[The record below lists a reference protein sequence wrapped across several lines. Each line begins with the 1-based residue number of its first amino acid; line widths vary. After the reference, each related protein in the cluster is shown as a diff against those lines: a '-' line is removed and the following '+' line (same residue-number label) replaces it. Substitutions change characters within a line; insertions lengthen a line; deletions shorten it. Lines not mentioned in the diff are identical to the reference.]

1 MSQKRKQVK
10 YNLMIPGPTPIPTR
24 VLSAMNH
31 DMIGHR
37 GPLFSAVMKDVMQDL
52 KWAYETKNEVF
63 IYPSSGTGGM
73 EVAAV
78 NVLSPGDKV
87 IVLNIG
93 NFGSR
98 WAKICKAYG
107 ADVNDVKFER
117 GKSADPK
124 VLEAE
129 LKKGPVKAVFMQ
141 QNETSTGVINDVE
154 ALARTVRKVQPDALI
169 LVDAVSGMMAAPLK
183 TDEWDLDVVVAGSQ
197 KAFMVPPGV
206 SAVSISQK
214 AFKAH
219 ETSKCP
225 KHYWD
230 WSLMREHAPKGHTYT
245 TPPESLIFGMAEGL
259 KMLKEEGRE
268 NVFARHRFNRDL
280 LRTAAKALG
289 LKLLAEDACASPAVT
304 AIFPPEGV
312 DGEKVRAAMRDEF
325 NVEVAPGQSELKGK
339 IFRIGHVG
347 YYNFFDIALALTAL
361 EMTLKQLGSPV
372 ELGSGVAAAE
382 KVYLEMTAGS

>member
-1 MSQKRKQVK
+1 MARKLIK

-24 VLSAMNH
+24 VLAAMNH

-37 GPLFSAVMKDVMQDL
+37 GPLFSAVMKEVMEGL
-52 KWAYETKNEVF
+52 RWAYETKNEIFVF
-63 IYPSSGTGGM
+63 PSSGTGGM
-73 EVAAV
+73 EAAAV

-117 GKSADPK
+117 GQAADPK

-141 QNETSTGVINDVE
+141 QNETSTGVLNDVKT
-154 ALARTVRKVQPDALI
+154 LAETVRRLQPDALI
-169 LVDAVSGMMAAPLK
+169 MVDAVSGMMAAPLK
-183 TDEWDLDVVVAGSQ
+183 TDDWGLDVVVAGSQ

-206 SAVSISQK
+206 ATVSISAR
-214 AFKAH
+214 AFKAY
-219 ETSKCP
+219 ESSKCA

-230 WSLMREHAPKGHTYT
+230 WGLMKNEAPKGHTYT
-245 TPPESLIFGMAEGL
+245 TPPESLIFGMREGI
-259 KMLKEEGRE
+259 KMLQEEGRE
-268 NVFARHRFNRDL
+268 NVHARHQFNRDL

-289 LKLLAEDACASPAVT
+289 LKLLADDSHASPAVT
-304 AIFPPEGV
+304 AIFPPDGV

-325 NVEVAPGQSELKGK
+325 NVEVAPGQSELVGK
-339 IFRIGHVG
+339 IFRIGHLG
-347 YYNFFDIALALTAL
+347 YVDSLDLIGAWAAVEVLFKRMGAKINFGAGVKA
-361 EMTLKQLGSPV
+361 MM
-372 ELGSGVAAAE
+372 EL
-382 KVYLEMTAGS
+382 L

>member
-1 MSQKRKQVK
+1 MTNKRKLIK

-24 VLSAMNH
+24 VLAAMTH

-37 GPLFSAVMKDVMQDL
+37 GPLFTAVAKEMIADL
-52 KWAYETKNEVF
+52 KWAYETKNDVF

-93 NFGSR
+93 NFGGR
-98 WAKICKAYG
+98 WAKICTAYG
-107 ADVNDVKFER
+107 ADVNNVKFER
-117 GKSADPK
+117 GKCADPK

-141 QNETSTGVINDVE
+141 QNETSTGVLNDVE
-154 ALARTVRKVQPDALI
+154 TLAKMVRKIQPDALI
-169 LVDAVSGMMAAPLK
+169 MVDAVSGMMAAPLK
-183 TDEWDLDVVVAGSQ
+183 TDDWDLDVVVSGSQ

-206 SAVSISQK
+206 SAVSISK
-214 AFKAH
+214 RAWKAH
-219 ETSKCP
+219 ESSTCA

-230 WSLMREHAPKGHTYT
+230 WSLMKEHAAKGHTYT
-245 TPPESLIFGMAEGL
+245 TPPQSLIFGMAEGL

-268 NVFARHRFNRDL
+268 NVFARHKFNRDL

-289 LKLLAEDACASPAVT
+289 LKLLADDACASPAVT
-304 AIFPPEGV
+304 AIFPPDGV
-312 DGEKVRAAMRDEF
+312 DGEEVRKYMREDF

-339 IFRIGHVG
+339 IFRIGHLG
-347 YYNFFDIALALTAL
+347 YLDSLDLIGAWAAVEILFKRLGAKINFGAGVKAMM
-361 EMTLKQLGSPV
+361 EML
-372 ELGSGVAAAE
+372 
-382 KVYLEMTAGS
+382 

>member
-1 MSQKRKQVK
+1 MGRKLIK

-24 VLSAMNH
+24 VLAAMNH

-37 GPLFSAVMKDVMQDL
+37 GPLFSAVMKDVMADL
-52 KWAYETKNEVF
+52 KWAYETRNDIF

-73 EVAAV
+73 EVAVV

-117 GKSADPK
+117 GKPADPK

-141 QNETSTGVINDVE
+141 QNETSTGVLNDVE
-154 ALARTVRKVQPDALI
+154 TLAKTVRRLQPDALVM
-169 LVDAVSGMMAAPLK
+169 VDAVSGMMAAPLK
-183 TDEWDLDVVVAGSQ
+183 TDEWDLDVVVSGSQ
-197 KAFMVPPGV
+197 KAFTVPPGV
-206 SAVSISQK
+206 SAVSIS
-214 AFKAH
+214 ARAWKAH
-219 ETSKCP
+219 ETARCP
-225 KHYWD
+225 RHYWD
-230 WSLMREHAPKGHTYT
+230 WALMKAEAPKGHTYT

-268 NVFARHRFNRDL
+268 NVHARHRFNRDL
-280 LRTAAKALG
+280 IRTAAKALG
-289 LKLLAEDACASPAVT
+289 LKLLADDSHASPAVT
-304 AIFPPEGV
+304 AICPPEGI
-312 DGEKVRAAMRDEF
+312 DGEAVRAAMRDEF
-325 NVEVAPGQSELKGK
+325 NVEVAPGQGELKGK
-339 IFRIGHVG
+339 IFRIGHLG
-347 YYNFFDIALALTAL
+347 YIDSLDIIGAWAAVEALFKRLGAKINFGAGVKAMM
-361 EMTLKQLGSPV
+361 EML
-372 ELGSGVAAAE
+372 
-382 KVYLEMTAGS
+382 

>member
-1 MSQKRKQVK
+1 MARKLIK

-24 VLSAMNH
+24 VLAAMNH

-37 GPLFSAVMKDVMQDL
+37 GPLFSAVMKEVMEGL
-52 KWAYETKNEVF
+52 RWAYETKNDIF

-107 ADVNDVKFER
+107 ADVSDVKFER
-117 GKSADPK
+117 GQAADPK

-141 QNETSTGVINDVE
+141 QNETSTGVLNDVE
-154 ALARTVRKVQPDALI
+154 ALAKTVRRVQPDALI
-169 LVDAVSGMMAAPLK
+169 MVDAVSGMMAAPLK
-183 TDEWDLDVVVAGSQ
+183 TDEWDLDVVVSGSQ

-206 SAVSISQK
+206 SAVSIS
-214 AFKAH
+214 ARAWKAH

-230 WSLMREHAPKGHTYT
+230 WALMKAEAPKGHTYT
-245 TPPESLIFGMAEGL
+245 TPPESLIFGMREGI
-259 KMLKEEGRE
+259 KMLQEEGRE
-268 NVFARHRFNRDL
+268 NVFARHQFNRDL

-289 LKLLAEDACASPAVT
+289 LKLLADDSHASPAVT

-325 NVEVAPGQSELKGK
+325 NVEVAPGQSELQGK
-339 IFRIGHVG
+339 IFRIGHLGYVDSLDLVG
-347 YYNFFDIALALTAL
+347 AWAAVEVLFKRLGAKINFGAGVKAMM
-361 EMTLKQLGSPV
+361 EML
-372 ELGSGVAAAE
+372 
-382 KVYLEMTAGS
+382 

>member
-1 MSQKRKQVK
+1 
-10 YNLMIPGPTPIPTR
+10 
-24 VLSAMNH
+24 
-31 DMIGHR
+31 
-37 GPLFSAVMKDVMQDL
+37 
-52 KWAYETKNEVF
+52 
-63 IYPSSGTGGM
+63 M

-78 NVLSPGDKV
+78 NTLSPGDKV

-117 GKSADPK
+117 GKPADPK

-141 QNETSTGVINDVE
+141 QNETSTGVLNDVE
-154 ALARTVRKVQPDALI
+154 TLAKTARKLQPEALI

-183 TDEWDLDVVVAGSQ
+183 TDEWDLDVVVSGSQ
-197 KAFMVPPGV
+197 KAFMVPPGIA
-206 SAVSISQK
+206 AVSISARAWK
-214 AFKAH
+214 AY

-230 WSLMREHAPKGHTYT
+230 WGLMKAEAPKGHTYT

-268 NVFARHRFNRDL
+268 NVHARHKFNRDL
-280 LRTAAKALG
+280 VRTACKALG
-289 LKLLAEDACASPAVT
+289 LKLLADDAHASPAVT
-304 AIFPPEGV
+304 AIFPPEGI
-312 DGEKVRAAMRDEF
+312 DGEAVSAAMRDEF
-325 NVEVAPGQSELKGK
+325 NVEVAPG
-339 IFRIGHVG
+339 
-347 YYNFFDIALALTAL
+347 
-361 EMTLKQLGSPV
+361 PV
-372 ELGSGVAAAE
+372 R
-382 KVYLEMTAGS
+382 T

>member
-1 MSQKRKQVK
+1 
-10 YNLMIPGPTPIPTR
+10 
-24 VLSAMNH
+24 
-31 DMIGHR
+31 
-37 GPLFSAVMKDVMQDL
+37 
-52 KWAYETKNEVF
+52 
-63 IYPSSGTGGM
+63 M
-73 EVAAV
+73 EAAAV

-117 GKSADPK
+117 GQAADPK

-141 QNETSTGVINDVE
+141 QNETSTGVLNNVE
-154 ALARTVRKVQPDALI
+154 TLAKLVRKLQPEALI

-206 SAVSISQK
+206 ATVSISGR
-214 AFKAH
+214 AFKAY
-219 ETSKCP
+219 EASKCA

-230 WSLMREHAPKGHTYT
+230 WGLMKNEAPKGHTYT
-245 TPPESLIFGMAEGL
+245 TPPESLIFGMREGI
-259 KMLKEEGRE
+259 KMLQEEGRE
-268 NVFARHRFNRDL
+268 NVFTRHKFNRDL

-289 LKLLAEDACASPAVT
+289 LKLLADDAHASPAVT

-312 DGEKVRAAMRDEF
+312 DGEKVRAAMREEF
-325 NVEVAPGQSELKGK
+325 NVEVAPGQSELVGK
-339 IFRIGHVG
+339 IFRIGHLGYVDSLDLVG
-347 YYNFFDIALALTAL
+347 AWAAVEVLFKRLGAKTNFGAGVKAMM
-361 EMTLKQLGSPV
+361 EML
-372 ELGSGVAAAE
+372 
-382 KVYLEMTAGS
+382 

>member
-1 MSQKRKQVK
+1 MARKLIK

-24 VLSAMNH
+24 VLAAMNH

-37 GPLFSAVMKDVMQDL
+37 GPLFSSVMKDVMADL
-52 KWAYETKNEVF
+52 KWAYETKNEIF

-73 EVAAV
+73 EVAVV

-93 NFGSR
+93 NFGAR

-117 GKSADPK
+117 GKAADPK
-124 VLEAE
+124 VLETE

-141 QNETSTGVINDVE
+141 HNETSTGVLNDVE
-154 ALARTVRKVQPDALI
+154 TLAKTVRRLQPDALI
-169 LVDAVSGMMAAPLK
+169 MVDAVSGMMAAPLK
-183 TDEWDLDVVVAGSQ
+183 TDEWDLDVVVSGSQ

-206 SAVSISQK
+206 SAVSISARAWK
-214 AFKAH
+214 AY

-230 WSLMREHAPKGHTYT
+230 WGLMKAEAPKGHTYT

-268 NVFARHRFNRDL
+268 NVHARHKHNRDL
-280 LRTAAKALG
+280 IRTAAKALG
-289 LKLLAEDACASPAVT
+289 LKLLADDSHASPAVT

-312 DGEKVRAAMRDEF
+312 DGEEVRKLMRDDF
-325 NVEVAPGQSELKGK
+325 NVEVAPGQSELQGK
-339 IFRIGHVG
+339 IFRIGHLG
-347 YYNFFDIALALTAL
+347 YIDSLDIIGAWAAVEVLFKRLGAKINFGAGVKAA
-361 EMTLKQLGSPV
+361 M
-372 ELGSGVAAAE
+372 EL
-382 KVYLEMTAGS
+382 L

>member
-1 MSQKRKQVK
+1 MSRKLIK

-24 VLSAMNH
+24 VLAAMNH

-37 GPLFSAVMKDVMQDL
+37 GPLFSAVTKEVMADL
-52 KWAYETKNEVF
+52 KWAYETQNDIF
-63 IYPSSGTGGM
+63 IYPCSGTGGM

-78 NVLSPGDKV
+78 NTLSPGDKV

-117 GKSADPK
+117 GKPADPK

-129 LKKGPVKAVFMQ
+129 LKKGPVKAVFFQ
-141 QNETSTGVINDVE
+141 QNETSTGVLNDVE
-154 ALARTVRKVQPDALI
+154 TLAKTVRRVQPEALI
-169 LVDAVSGMMAAPLK
+169 MVDAVSGMMAAPLK
-183 TDEWDLDVVVAGSQ
+183 TDDWGLDVVVSGSQ
-197 KAFMVPPGV
+197 KAFMVPPGIA
-206 SAVSISQK
+206 AVSISARAWK
-214 AFKAH
+214 AF

-230 WSLMREHAPKGHTYT
+230 WALMKAEAPKGHTYT

-268 NVFARHRFNRDL
+268 NVHARHKHNRDL
-280 LRTAAKALG
+280 VRTACKALG
-289 LKLLAEDACASPAVT
+289 LKLLADDAHASPAVT
-304 AIFPPEGV
+304 AIFPPDGI
-312 DGEKVRAAMRDEF
+312 DGEAVRAAMRDEF

-339 IFRIGHVG
+339 IFRIGHLG
-347 YYNFFDIALALTAL
+347 YIDSLDIIGALAAL
-361 EMTLKQLGSPV
+361 EVLFKRLGAK
-372 ELGSGVAAAE
+372 GNFGAGVKAAM
-382 KVYLEMTAGS
+382 EML

>member
-1 MSQKRKQVK
+1 MEKRKMIK

-37 GPLFSAVMKDVMQDL
+37 GPLFSAVMKEVMEDL
-52 KWAYETKNEVF
+52 RWAYETKNDIF

-93 NFGSR
+93 NFGAR

-107 ADVNDVKFER
+107 AEVNDVKFER
-117 GKSADPK
+117 GKAADPK

-141 QNETSTGVINDVE
+141 QNETSTGVLNDVE
-154 ALARTVRKVQPDALI
+154 TLAKTVRKIQPDALI
-169 LVDAVSGMMAAPLK
+169 MVDAVSGMMAAPLK
-183 TDEWDLDVVVAGSQ
+183 TDEWDLDVVVSGSQ

-206 SAVSISQK
+206 SAVSISKRAWK
-214 AFKAH
+214 AY
-219 ETSKCP
+219 EVSKCS

-230 WSLMREHAPKGHTYT
+230 FGLMKEQAPKGHTYT
-245 TPPESLIFGMAEGL
+245 TPPESLIFGMREGL
-259 KMLKEEGRE
+259 TMLREEGRE
-268 NVFARHRFNRDL
+268 NVHARHKFNRDL
-280 LRTAAKALG
+280 VRAASRGLG
-289 LKLLAEDACASPAVT
+289 LKLLADDSCASPAVT
-304 AIFPPEGV
+304 AIFPPEGINAE
-312 DGEKVRAAMRDEF
+312 DVRKLMRDEF
-325 NVEVAPGQSELKGK
+325 SVEVAPGQSDLPGK
-339 IFRIGHVG
+339 IFRIGHLG
-347 YYNFFDIALALTAL
+347 YVDSFDLIGAFAAL
-361 EMTLKQLGSPV
+361 EVLFKRLGAKINFGAGV
-372 ELGSGVAAAE
+372 KAAMELMV
-382 KVYLEMTAGS
+382 

>member
-1 MSQKRKQVK
+1 MGRKLIK

-24 VLSAMNH
+24 VLAAMNK

-37 GPLFSAVMKDVMQDL
+37 GPLFSAVTKEVMEGL
-52 KWAYETKNEVF
+52 RWAYETKNEIF

-73 EVAAV
+73 EVAVV
-78 NVLSPGDKV
+78 NTLSPGDRV

-117 GKSADPK
+117 GKPAGPGA
-124 VLEAE
+124 LEAE
-129 LKKGPVKAVFMQ
+129 LKKGPVRAVFFQ
-141 QNETSTGVINDVE
+141 QNETSTGVLNDVE
-154 ALARTVRKVQPDALI
+154 TLAKTVRRLQPDALVM
-169 LVDAVSGMMAAPLK
+169 VDAVSGMMAAPLK

-206 SAVSISQK
+206 AAVSISQRAWK
-214 AFKAH
+214 ANAN
-219 ETSKCP
+219 SKMP

-230 WSLMREHAPKGHTYT
+230 WALMKAEAPKGHTYT

-268 NVFARHRFNRDL
+268 NVHARHKFNRDL
-280 LRTAAKALG
+280 VRTAAKALG
-289 LKLLAEDACASPAVT
+289 LKLLADDSHASPAVT
-304 AIFPPEGV
+304 AIFPPEGI
-312 DGEKVRAAMRDEF
+312 DGEQVRAALRDEF
-325 NVEVAPGQSELKGK
+325 NVEVAPGQGELKGK
-339 IFRIGHVG
+339 IFRIGHLG
-347 YYNFFDIALALTAL
+347 YVDSLDIIGAWAAVEVLF
-361 EMTLKQLGSPV
+361 KRLGAKVSFGAGV
-372 ELGSGVAAAE
+372 KAMMEL
-382 KVYLEMTAGS
+382 L